1 MYLTLQFWC
10 LYWQLKRKTDMV
22 NQIEEPNELN
32 TGVLQTPVSG
42 KGGKPKKSSRSVKS
56 NKTGTQAS
64 NAGDFRLNSLCFRS
78 LLASPNTWLT
88 IT

>member
-1 MYLTLQFWC
+1 
-10 LYWQLKRKTDMV
+10 MV
-22 NQIEEPNELN
+22 NQVEEPNELN

-42 KGGKPKKSSRSVKS
+42 KGGKPKKSSRTVKS

-64 NAGDFRLNSLCFRS
+64 GSNAGEFRLNPLCFRS
-78 LLASPNTWLT
+78 LLASPNTCLT